1 MTINEL
7 NEYILNYYKNDKTH
21 SAIMLTAPWGM
32 GKSYYIKNNLI
43 PLIDSNNERNCIVI
57 SLYGLKD
64 IAEISK
70 SIYFEL
76 RAKKL
81 NNISEKANVGI
92 ILGKT
97 VLKGIAGFFGID
109 LTKNEEDLQ
118 KLYESI
124 DLSDKLI
131 IFEDI
136 ERSGIDIIELMG
148 YVNNL
153 CEQDGVKVLL
163 VANEKEILKY
173 ETKEIEDVES
183 NGKKNKTGK
192 FLTSKSSE
200 YLKIKEKTLSD
211 TIIFP
216 PYVYDALISI
226 MRGFHNDYF
235 NSFLEEKTENGRVFV
250 ADVIEREIMGDKNIM
265 SYNLRSFI
273 IACQKTIE
281 IYNHLTKGK
290 EHNLEYLKYIL
301 FANSAFL
308 LQKKQN
314 DNISWCKKDGFRSGR
329 LGTSK
334 YPLPKF
340 CYDYICFQYLNQKDL
355 DELESIFGSEQ
366 NYATNEKDVNEDL
379 TVIYT
384 FYEKTEKE
392 VIDALNKLKIKL
404 KSLKVPF
411 SEYGKL
417 ANYLVSISFVLED
430 KTLYDEYKT
439 IMLTNLK
446 EASPESVDA
455 IREYSGNGM
464 CLDNKEQMH
473 ELNLFIEEMLSVLSE
488 KNKET
493 FNFDYKPENIDKIY
507 KYIFDNRDSFINK
520 RVFASKLD
528 NEKLVELLKNSSSR
542 QIRRIRSC
550 FSTVY
555 SFSNINEFFV
565 DDRESLQDLKGKV
578 EELIIN
584 NTKIDKIQKLQ
595 LNYLVSNLN
604 DYIERLNKE
613 W

>member
-43 PLIDSNNERNCIVI
+43 PSIDTNNERKCIVI

-64 IAEISK
+64 TAEISK

-81 NNISEKANVGI
+81 KNISEKANVGI

-109 LTKNEEDLQ
+109 LTKNGKDLQ

-173 ETKEIEDVES
+173 ETKEIEDDES
-183 NGKKNKTGK
+183 NGKKIKTGK
-192 FLTSKSSE
+192 FLTSKSNE

-216 PYVYDALISI
+216 PYVYDALINI

-235 NSFLEEKTENGRVFV
+235 NSFLKEKAENGRVFV
-250 ADVIEREIMGDKNIM
+250 VDVIEREIMGDKNIM

-290 EHNLEYLKYIL
+290 KHNLEYLKYIL
-301 FANSAFL
+301 FAR
-308 LQKKQN
+308 
-314 DNISWCKKDGFRSGR
+314 G
-329 LGTSK
+329 
-334 YPLPKF
+334 
-340 CYDYICFQYLNQKDL
+340 
-355 DELESIFGSEQ
+355 
-366 NYATNEKDVNEDL
+366 
-379 TVIYT
+379 
-384 FYEKTEKE
+384 
-392 VIDALNKLKIKL
+392 
-404 KSLKVPF
+404 
-411 SEYGKL
+411 
-417 ANYLVSISFVLED
+417 
-430 KTLYDEYKT
+430 
-439 IMLTNLK
+439 
-446 EASPESVDA
+446 
-455 IREYSGNGM
+455 
-464 CLDNKEQMH
+464 
-473 ELNLFIEEMLSVLSE
+473 
-488 KNKET
+488 
-493 FNFDYKPENIDKIY
+493 
-507 KYIFDNRDSFINK
+507 
-520 RVFASKLD
+520 
-528 NEKLVELLKNSSSR
+528 
-542 QIRRIRSC
+542 
-550 FSTVY
+550 
-555 SFSNINEFFV
+555 
-565 DDRESLQDLKGKV
+565 
-578 EELIIN
+578 
-584 NTKIDKIQKLQ
+584 
-595 LNYLVSNLN
+595 
-604 DYIERLNKE
+604 
-613 W
+613 